1 MHGTLRQT
9 AKPKRKRNLS
19 AVTSGRRL
27 FAERISTTDSPRGR
41 RFSDLVLRY
50 VEDCGGDEKISEA
63 TRNLIRRVALLQCVL
78 EDCEAAY
85 VKTGETTLDD
95 RLEYQ
100 RLSNTQSRLMRKIGL
115 LDAKPD
121 RDEEEDDLDPLTYAQ
136 NGGARRSHRQRL
148 DGD

>member
-1 MHGTLRQT
+1 MF
-9 AKPKRKRNLS
+9 N
-19 AVTSGRRL
+19 V
-27 FAERISTTDSPRGR
+27 SPRGR

-63 TRNLIRRVALLQCVL
+63 RRNLIRRIALLQCVL

-85 VKTGETTLDD
+85 VKTGETTLDE
-95 RLEYQ
+95 RLKYQ

-115 LDAKPD
+115 LDAR
-121 RDEEEDDLDPLTYAQ
+121 RDQDEDEDDLDPLTYAQ
-136 NGGARRSHRQRL
+136 NTGIRRSRRQRL